1 MENLSI
7 IDLPEDA
14 LLAIF
19 AQCDYKTL
27 LIIAQVCKTFNRL
40 ASQDVLWRRIS
51 ERCLNIRSKHK
62 RQAFTHSYVNNLK
75 SLQILYNIL
84 RPTYRIRLVVC
95 DSYHGVCNRVNVC
108 NAWINSC
115 GYHPPPPG
123 QYPRDLYF
131 FCKNVVNSPPPG
143 L

>member
-75 SLQILYNIL
+75 SSQILYNIL

-108 NAWINSC
+108 KDFKFHHKLMNT
-115 GYHPPPPG
+115 
-123 QYPRDLYF
+123 
-131 FCKNVVNSPPPG
+131 
-143 L
+143 